1 MENSIISALYTLYFT
16 FINTYSLNQ
25 RVYETLKKDVLV
37 LIVFSTTWC
46 ILSANEWD
54 KDDEQTTK
62 LSIQNVDIPVTLVLK
77 MSGLRESKYF

>member
-1 MENSIISALYTLYFT
+1 M
-16 FINTYSLNQ
+16 
-25 RVYETLKKDVLV
+25 